1 MQTTQDT
8 SLSNHLLYEY
18 TSFDRVVLRGY
29 IQKLFVE
36 GSVINLLRNLG
47 FRSYS
52 DGVMRILTDKLNS
65 HIKKTSEKLGVR
77 IHWWGEA
84 EKKKFHSKIDFIQSH
99 YKSALEKKSTK
110 SKVIGIIRA
119 AESVRT
125 FSSKEV
131 MTKEGKRFMKMYSLN
146 KFVSQYYIYINDE
159 KLGLCY
165 LKISSYLPFVSEFYF
180 NGHNYLRKQFDLR
193 GVDYTM
199 KDNSFTKV
207 SDLKQLNSLVSD
219 FKPSI
224 ALDRVN
230 HWMDMFFRFDQ
241 GHKSTRSK

>member
-1 MQTTQDT
+1 
-8 SLSNHLLYEY
+8 
-18 TSFDRVVLRGY
+18 
-29 IQKLFVE
+29 
-36 GSVINLLRNLG
+36 
-47 FRSYS
+47 
-52 DGVMRILTDKLNS
+52 
-65 HIKKTSEKLGVR
+65 
-77 IHWWGEA
+77 
-84 EKKKFHSKIDFIQSH
+84 
-99 YKSALEKKSTK
+99 
-110 SKVIGIIRA
+110 
-119 AESVRT
+119 
-125 FSSKEV
+125 

-207 SDLKQLNSLVSD
+207 SDLKQLNRLVSD